1 MLMKSVT
8 NAAYELAY
16 MYSDLD
22 NHQIS
27 VNRHCLIQP
36 NFLLKY
42 DQFFIRIAVLGV
54 LVLSITDLE
63 LIGLPVEVCDCNTQS
78 HCVSPLRMQSAEEL
92 RKAVFHAILCMT
104 SLAFSPCSMPV
115 FSLITTVYLR

>member
-16 MYSDLD
+16 IYSDLD

-36 NFLLKY
+36 NFPLKY
-42 DQFFIRIAVLGV
+42 DQFFIRIVVLGV
-54 LVLSITDLE
+54 LVLSISDLE
-63 LIGLPVEVCDCNTQS
+63 LIGLPVEVCD
-78 HCVSPLRMQSAEEL
+78 
-92 RKAVFHAILCMT
+92 
-104 SLAFSPCSMPV
+104 
-115 FSLITTVYLR
+115 